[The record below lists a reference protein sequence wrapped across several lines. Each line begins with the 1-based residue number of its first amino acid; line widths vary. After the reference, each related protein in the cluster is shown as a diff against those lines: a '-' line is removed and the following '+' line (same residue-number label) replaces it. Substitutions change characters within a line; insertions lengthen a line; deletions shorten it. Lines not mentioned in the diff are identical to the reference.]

1 MGDYGSLREQWLFE
15 ENPKIVIKLFGTRI
29 QAAIDH
35 FKYYSNNSLILLV
48 RNPKK
53 EMYLF
58 NPDNYFSSREEE
70 FYYLLG
76 VLNSSLI
83 SQYYRTLFKHTH
95 VRGNYLQYY
104 IKDLG
109 EIPLM
114 VPSEENINIMK
125 KIAQLAEQL
134 TDLFKDY
141 AKNLK
146 LITDLEKILD
156 DLVKNLYIFEE
167 S

>member
-1 MGDYGSLREQWLFE
+1 
-15 ENPKIVIKLFGTRI
+15 
-29 QAAIDH
+29 
-35 FKYYSNNSLILLV
+35 
-48 RNPKK
+48 
-53 EMYLF
+53 
-58 NPDNYFSSREEE
+58 
-70 FYYLLG
+70 
-76 VLNSSLI
+76 
-83 SQYYRTLFKHTH
+83 
-95 VRGNYLQYY
+95 
-104 IKDLG
+104 
-109 EIPLM
+109 M